1 MVIFSDVQYCIRTDL
16 VDGWVRKSP
25 NYAEVIEG
33 WSFVLHLPVGAPE
46 FMGSWGLVLSL
57 VNLWG
62 KRFKLH
68 N

>member
-33 WSFVLHLPVGAPE
+33 WSVLLHPAAEAPE
-46 FMGSWGLVLSL
+46 FIG
-57 VNLWG
+57 
-62 KRFKLH
+62 
-68 N
+68 